1 MTMTQQLTL
10 KGESLRSVGKEDEQN
25 QKKNSPAKK
34 CFSFGTKIKTFDDD
48 TFKKTERFVSEK
60 MLIIVSKM

>member
-25 QKKNSPAKK
+25 QKK
-34 CFSFGTKIKTFDDD
+34 FTG
-48 TFKKTERFVSEK
+48 EK
-60 MLIIVSKM
+60 MFFFWHEN